1 MGAKAYQTSGLYSLN
16 ARAIQEYLNDFLC
29 SDSVDSYS
37 NSILTRAD
45 SQPDSFT
52 VLERL
57 SSPNFL
63 SPWERDARESLKS
76 QVAAEIQMLQAES
89 GVFYDKAELI
99 SALTLGF
106 SPAIGYHYSNQI
118 GCVTRSL
125 KKRCRTHPAGGLGV
139 YPRLKIPPRLGERGL
154 NKTFSALSPGK
165 VLAARRKM

>member
-45 SQPDSFT
+45 FQPDSFT

-76 QVAAEIQMLQAES
+76 QVAAEIQMLQAERAI
-89 GVFYDKAELI
+89 VAADVE
-99 SALTLGF
+99 ALVDFVVDQFRKLLEYQVNDGPIAAQIF
-106 SPAIGYHYSNQI
+106 NQEFPDVSRRVNYPPASWGAS
-118 GCVTRSL
+118 
-125 KKRCRTHPAGGLGV
+125 
-139 YPRLKIPPRLGERGL
+139 
-154 NKTFSALSPGK
+154 
-165 VLAARRKM
+165 